1 MTCEKERDN
10 MMPNGKTAGEN
21 VTDGNLRKN
30 YPDVVITDGACYVLF
45 AEDSEV
51 KKTDK
56 D

>member
-1 MTCEKERDN
+1 ML
-10 MMPNGKTAGEN
+10 PNGKTAGEN

-30 YPDVVITDGACYVLF
+30 YPDVVITDRACFVLF
-45 AEDSEV
+45 AGDSVV